1 MLRAFAVCWEPF
13 ERPTPL
19 QTRREGLLYL
29 GTGMLFALCNPGGL
43 DFGNYF
49 LTSAPSNTFSYL
61 GGFILFYTLFALG
74 LLYVLCLSPIAQRF
88 WGPWSIARMREG
100 IEPGLDLYSLRVRNI
115 QKIAIGTMFVLSLQI
130 LDITPGAFGMYY
142 FDTVFGIT
150 PADKILP
157 GRNME
162 WIESDEERPVV
173 PMEGQDPE
181 EVADQTEI
189 VKVWK
194 LQSAFDL
201 NNVTDSD
208 QEVALDEEGPWH
220 TIFKYNTLNDK
231 LERDE
236 LTPDYKRAELDTYE
250 AKGPNRH
257 YIKWL
262 IKTTHPFRMMF
273 KPDWDVTTNITDTDW
288 VKDLRKMR
296 WEMDTLSDGTY
307 PKTPLEMV
315 FLPFSSGFE
324 HDYDYEAAEIAKD
337 TAVTEDDVLALNELR
352 YGSKL
357 AKTRATGFLDQKFDT
372 YSRGTDSEDF
382 SVVRLQDLPK
392 QVQLPWDYPLVQAPN
407 FPDAEV
413 RVSPQQASV
422 ADIEAKNK
430 IQNKNIWFLDP
441 VALNMRF
448 LANNPL
454 PDTDER

>member
-1 MLRAFAVCWEPF
+1 
-13 ERPTPL
+13 
-19 QTRREGLLYL
+19 
-29 GTGMLFALCNPGGL
+29 
-43 DFGNYF
+43 
-49 LTSAPSNTFSYL
+49 
-61 GGFILFYTLFALG
+61 
-74 LLYVLCLSPIAQRF
+74 
-88 WGPWSIARMREG
+88 
-100 IEPGLDLYSLRVRNI
+100 
-115 QKIAIGTMFVLSLQI
+115 
-130 LDITPGAFGMYY
+130 
-142 FDTVFGIT
+142 
-150 PADKILP
+150 
-157 GRNME
+157 
-162 WIESDEERPVV
+162 
-173 PMEGQDPE
+173 
-181 EVADQTEI
+181 
-189 VKVWK
+189 
-194 LQSAFDL
+194 
-201 NNVTDSD
+201 
-208 QEVALDEEGPWH
+208 
-220 TIFKYNTLNDK
+220 
-231 LERDE
+231 
-236 LTPDYKRAELDTYE
+236 
-250 AKGPNRH
+250 
-257 YIKWL
+257 
-262 IKTTHPFRMMF
+262 
-273 KPDWDVTTNITDTDW
+273 
-288 VKDLRKMR
+288 MR

-454 PDTDER
+454 PDTDERWNLPETELLKMKSMNTIRRLQMNETSGEGAGEVEFNQETLSARDTLMGYVTPGASKR